1 MASAET
7 LGNLRERN
15 VTIDRDAVEP
25 RLLWLLQDKH
35 ERRKAGVYIP
45 KTAEEIAAGL
55 ARLFA
60 HEGIAATAHNV
71 RRMGGGASKEQF
83 VFDVEGDIAPEFRRC
98 VLRMDPREGII
109 ETCRRR
115 EVQILRAVYGK
126 VPVPPVLCI
135 DGDGAVLG
143 QPAMITGFV
152 GGVAKPSASGAGP
165 SGLGGVMPADLAAAL
180 APQFVEYMAAVH
192 ATDLATA
199 RLDDYAVPRPGTT
212 DAALWQVNYWTKVR
226 EFDGTDSL
234 PLLTLAETWLYDRL
248 PVCDEPVLLHGDH
261 RLGNFL
267 FDEKTMRITAV
278 LDWEL
283 AHIGDF
289 HEDIAY
295 SFEPLFGQRAPDGRL
310 MVGSM
315 MSTDELVERYQALT
329 GRVVN
334 PATLHWYQVLTSYK
348 LLMMNHT
355 SSIIAARDGTNHQ
368 NALLGYLAA
377 VTAGLSATMIDL
389 LAGDFA

>member
-1 MASAET
+1 MTNAQT
-7 LGNLRERN
+7 LHPPRDHSIA
-15 VTIDRDAVEP
+15 IDRDAVEP
-25 RLLWLLQDKH
+25 RLLWLLKDKH

-45 KTAEEIAAGL
+45 KTAEEIAAGV

-60 HEGIAATAHNV
+60 SEGIAASATNV

-109 ETCRRR
+109 ETCRKR
-115 EVQILRAVYGK
+115 EAQILRAVHGR

-135 DGDGAVLG
+135 DGDGNALG

-165 SGLGGVMPADLAAAL
+165 SGLGGKMPAELAAAL
-180 APQFVEYMAAVH
+180 TPQFVAYMAEVH
-192 ATDLATA
+192 ATDLASA
-199 RLDDYAVPRPGTT
+199 KLDDYAVPRPGTT

-248 PVCDEPVLLHGDH
+248 PICDEPVLLHGDH

-267 FDEKTMRITAV
+267 FDEQTLQMTAV

-283 AHIGDF
+283 SHIGDF

-295 SFEPLFGQRAPDGRL
+295 SFEPLFGQRAPAGQL
-310 MVGSM
+310 IVGSM

-329 GRVVN
+329 GRVIN
-334 PATLHWYQVLTSYK
+334 PATLHWYRVLTSYK

-377 VTAGLSATMIDL
+377 VTAGLSAPMIDL
-389 LAGDFA
+389 LAGDFE